1 MEEKKLARFS
11 VKEWEANPK
20 RSVVTNTGKDV
31 RILCVDRIGGEK
43 ILPVVALVLCEGAGS
58 RAEALCEF
66 DADGIQNG
74 NKDDNG
80 WVLYFKETYA
90 DVLADELLANGFR
103 LLMEKSEERTFYK
116 TINAGKENRYDIFI
130 NTTQKMASY
139 TRIGS
144 DGMFASVRIPLNEGM
159 TCAEIQD
166 WAEKTNKAIQR
177 SNGAKIKCRDL
188 MIGDWIQDEHGFRF
202 YIVGLGEDYAYA
214 DFERNEGDLWE
225 FDNEIEPCY
234 GIPLDEVR
242 EQVEAVTEITAEF
255 DYLHEFQQY
264 LRVTGKREEANKIKL

>member
-20 RSVVTNTGKDV
+20 RRVVTNTGKDV

-74 NKDDNG
+74 NKNG
-80 WVLYFKETYA
+80 WILYFKETYA
-90 DVLADELLANGFR
+90 DVLEDELLANGFR
-103 LLMEKSEERTFYK
+103 LLTFYK
-116 TINAGKENRYDIFI
+116 TINAGKENRYDIFV

-139 TRIGS
+139 TRVGL

-166 WAEKTNKAIQR
+166 WAEKTNKAIQ
-177 SNGAKIKCRDL
+177 
-188 MIGDWIQDEHGFRF
+188 
-202 YIVGLGEDYAYA
+202 
-214 DFERNEGDLWE
+214 
-225 FDNEIEPCY
+225 
-234 GIPLDEVR
+234 
-242 EQVEAVTEITAEF
+242 
-255 DYLHEFQQY
+255 
-264 LRVTGKREEANKIKL
+264 

>member
-20 RSVVTNTGKDV
+20 RRIVTQDGKDV
-31 RILCVDRIGGEK
+31 RILCVDRMGEK
-43 ILPVVALVLCEGAGS
+43 RELPIVALVLCEGAGS

-80 WVLYFKETYA
+80 WILYFKETYA
-90 DVLADELLANGFR
+90 DVLEDELLANGFR

-116 TINAGKENRYDIFI
+116 TINAGKENGYYIYVDM
-130 NTTQKMASY
+130 TQKTASY
-139 TRIGS
+139 TRVGL

-166 WAEKTNKAIQR
+166 WAEKTNKVIQ
-177 SNGAKIKCRDL
+177 
-188 MIGDWIQDEHGFRF
+188 
-202 YIVGLGEDYAYA
+202 
-214 DFERNEGDLWE
+214 
-225 FDNEIEPCY
+225 
-234 GIPLDEVR
+234 
-242 EQVEAVTEITAEF
+242 
-255 DYLHEFQQY
+255 
-264 LRVTGKREEANKIKL
+264 